1 MVAGVVTTPTERYP
15 EGMTRVALFGDPTKA
30 LGTVAVA
37 ECAIVVA
44 AIDLAEELGVPVEW
58 FTLSSGA
65 KISMD
70 SGTENMDGV
79 ARALRRIIT
88 FTQGGGEMNII
99 VAGHQRRRPAV
110 LERRGDDAAAH
121 QGHPDHDA
129 GRARWC

>member
-1 MVAGVVTTPTERYP
+1 MVTTPTGRYP

-79 ARALRRIIT
+79 ARALRRIVT
-88 FTQGGGEMNII
+88 FTQGGGEINVI
-99 VAGHQRRRPAV
+99 VVGYQRRRPAV
-110 LERRGDDAAAH
+110 LERRGDDAACT
-121 QGHPDHDA
+121 P
-129 GRARWC
+129 RAS